1 MSEPDLSE
9 LNFDKKKKKKKT
21 IKLDDEMESLELRKS
36 KINVVLTPGLS
47 VVDNSRFIHQ
57 IELKIRTSIKQH
69 LTKNVWV

>member
-36 KINVVLTPGLS
+36 KINYVVLSPGLS
-47 VVDNSRFIHQ
+47 VVDNSRLIHQ
-57 IELKIRTSIKQH
+57 IELKLCIRIKYH
-69 LTKNVWV
+69 STNVV

>member
-36 KINVVLTPGLS
+36 KINYVVLSPGLS

-57 IELKIRTSIKQH
+57 IELKVRTSIKQH
-69 LTKNVWV
+69 LTKNV

>member
-36 KINVVLTPGLS
+36 KILRLYAPLSLEVLCYALL
-47 VVDNSRFIHQ
+47 FY
-57 IELKIRTSIKQH
+57 
-69 LTKNVWV
+69 W

>member
-36 KINVVLTPGLS
+36 KINYVVLSPGLS
-47 VVDNSRFIHQ
+47 VVDNSRVVHQ
-57 IELKIRTSIKQH
+57 IKLKIRTSIKQH
-69 LTKNVWV
+69 LTKNV